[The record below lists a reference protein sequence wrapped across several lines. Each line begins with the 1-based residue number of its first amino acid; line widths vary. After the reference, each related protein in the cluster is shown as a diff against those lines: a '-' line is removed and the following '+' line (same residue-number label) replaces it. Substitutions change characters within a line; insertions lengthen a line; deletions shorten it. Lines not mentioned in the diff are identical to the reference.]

1 MERHRSL
8 CEAEMDIS
16 HSKPSPSPLPRRERG
31 AHGVDMDAIREL
43 SKRIPITVRRAR
55 SLRQTQTPA
64 ERSLWNILRNRRF
77 HGCKFRRQASIGP
90 FIVDFYCPEYRLIVE
105 VDGSIHDTQRGLD
118 QWRQRKIEHDGYT
131 VLRFTNA
138 QILLSAENV
147 LVEIVRFIDAA

>member
-1 MERHRSL
+1 
-8 CEAEMDIS
+8 
-16 HSKPSPSPLPRRERG
+16 
-31 AHGVDMDAIREL
+31 MDAIREL